1 MMTGLPLSIDE
12 QVFSMRAVWPRFV
25 VKRTGKFRQF
35 ACWSGEASP
44 QFSKFTLE
52 VRYQLGDWPQVRIL
66 APTLVR
72 LPGNEEGQLPH
83 VYPPSDDPTLCLF
96 DPVAG
101 EWDASMPIAQTIVL
115 WAFDWIACY
124 ELWLMTGKWA
134 GGGRHVGRPSATLDL
149 ERAQ

>member
-1 MMTGLPLSIDE
+1 MMTGFPLSIDE
-12 QVFSMRAVWPRFV
+12 QISSMRAVWPRFA
-25 VKRTGKFRQF
+25 VKRTGHLRHF
-35 ACWSGEASP
+35 ACWTGEVSP

-52 VRYQLGDWPQVRIL
+52 VRYLLGDWPQVRIL

-101 EWDASMPIAQTIVL
+101 EWDASMPIAQPIVL
-115 WAFDWIACY
+115 WALDWIACY
-124 ELWLMTGKWA
+124 ELWLMTGKWT
-134 GGGRHVGRPSATLDL
+134 GGGRHVSMPSGTLDL